1 MAVRT
6 CGPCSSVS
14 SDLSVMSATAQ
25 GVLTRPLADVLGGK
39 TAKALAALGI
49 EDVEGLLRHYPRR
62 YAERGELS
70 DLRGLQVD
78 EHVTVVADIE
88 KVQQRPMRNRRG
100 SLLEV
105 TVTDGNGRLTLTYF
119 NQAWRERDLRP
130 GRRGLFSGKVGE
142 FRGARQLAHPEYV
155 LLPDSDEVD
164 VEAAAAFANALIPV
178 YPATSALP
186 SWRISACVDL
196 VLPLLDS
203 LSVDEDLIPPD
214 IRLAQGLIGL
224 EQALRAIHRPAT
236 RDEAQEAMRRLRWD
250 EAFVLQVE
258 LARRRQLMRAMT
270 AVARPGAQDGVLAAF
285 DAQLP
290 FPLTTG
296 QQEVGAEILIDLA
309 QERPMHRLLQGDVG
323 SGKTLVALRAM
334 LAVVDSGGQAVLLAP
349 TEVLAQQH
357 QRSLRTMLGSL
368 ALKGMLGGSDVGTR
382 VTLLTGSMSTSQRRA
397 ALLDMASGAAGI
409 VVGTHALLQ
418 DNVQFADLG
427 LIVIDEQ
434 HRFGVEQRAALSAKG
449 RDGQRPHVLVMT
461 ATPIP
466 RTVAMTVFGDLDV
479 STLTE
484 LPPGRA
490 PITTH
495 VVAAAEK
502 PAHLERAWHRIHEE
516 VQRGRTAYV
525 VCPRIGGD
533 VVEDADLPAGP
544 ADPGEE
550 VRRQPLAAIEVAAL
564 LSDGPLADL
573 RVAVL
578 HGRMPSEAKEDV
590 MSRFADLSV
599 ADHIDVVV
607 STTVIEVGV
616 DVPHASVMVVMD
628 AERFGVSQL
637 HQLRGRVGR
646 AGLPGLCLLVTE
658 APAGSQGRD
667 RLDAVAATTDGFE
680 LARFDLESR
689 REGDV
694 LGANQSGRRSSLR
707 LLEVLRDE
715 PVIVAA
721 RDAAESV
728 IQTDPDLINTPALRR
743 AVDALAE
750 DDRSDFLDR
759 G

>member
-1 MAVRT
+1 
-6 CGPCSSVS
+6 
-14 SDLSVMSATAQ
+14 MSA
-25 GVLTRPLADVLGGK
+25 GVLTRSLADVLGGK

-49 EDVEGLLRHYPRR
+49 EVVDDLLRHYPRR

-105 TVTDGNGRLTLTYF
+105 TVTDGHGRLTLTYF

-155 LLPDSDEVD
+155 LLPDGNDVD

-203 LSVDEDLIPPD
+203 LSDDEDVIPSG
-214 IRLAQGLIGL
+214 IQAEQGLISLG
-224 EQALRAIHRPAT
+224 QALRTIHRPST
-236 RDEAQEAMRRLRWD
+236 REEAQEAIRRLRWD

-258 LARRRQLMRAMT
+258 LARRRHLMRSMT
-270 AVARPGAQDGVLAAF
+270 AVARRGATNALLAAF

-290 FPLTTG
+290 FALTKG
-296 QQEVGAEILIDLA
+296 QHEVGAEILSDLS

-334 LAVVDSGGQAVLLAP
+334 LAVIDSGGQAVLLAP

-357 QRSLRTMLGSL
+357 QRSLLAMLGTFGHRGL
-368 ALKGMLGGSDVGTR
+368 LGGSDVGTR
-382 VTLLTGSMSTSQRRA
+382 ITLLTGSLSAAARRV
-397 ALLDMASGAAGI
+397 ALLDMASGEAGI
-409 VVGTHALLQ
+409 TVGTHALLE

-495 VVAAAEK
+495 VVAAADK
-502 PAHLERAWHRIHEE
+502 PAHLERAWQRIREE
-516 VQRGRTAYV
+516 VDKGRTAYV

-533 VVEDADLPAGP
+533 VGEDPDEPADLDEGA
-544 ADPGEE
+544 
-550 VRRQPLAAIEVAAL
+550 RRQPLAAIDMAVL
-564 LSDGPLADL
+564 LTEGPLAGL
-573 RVAVL
+573 RVEVL
-578 HGRMPSEAKEDV
+578 HGRMSSDAKEDV
-590 MSRFADLSV
+590 MRRFADLAH
-599 ADHIDVVV
+599 ADHIQVVV

-628 AERFGVSQL
+628 AERFGISQL

-646 AGLPGLCLLVTE
+646 AGLPGLCLLVSE
-658 APAGSQGRD
+658 APAGSPGRE

-694 LGANQSGRRSSLR
+694 LGAHQSGRRSSLR

-715 PVIVAA
+715 PVILAA

-728 IQTDPDLINTPALRR
+728 IGADPELSNAPALRR
-743 AVDALAE
+743 AVDAVAA